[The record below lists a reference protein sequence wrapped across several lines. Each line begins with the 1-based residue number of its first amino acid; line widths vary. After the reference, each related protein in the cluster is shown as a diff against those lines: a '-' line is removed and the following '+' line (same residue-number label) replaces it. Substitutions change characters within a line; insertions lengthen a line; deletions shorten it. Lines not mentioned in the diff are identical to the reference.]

1 VTESPLR
8 KRLPLLA
15 LMLLAG
21 VSGCAQAADTG
32 SMAVS
37 AVVPSKSNC
46 KFSSGSMTLD
56 FGNVDPA
63 STIDATATASAG
75 FTCNGSA
82 PLATFFISAGD
93 GLYSTGPGARR
104 MRHTTVATEFMAYS
118 LALSP
123 TSATVAKGS
132 AQTLTVTGT
141 IQPFQFQNVFAGAYQ
156 DTVVITLT
164 P

>member
-1 VTESPLR
+1 MPESPLR
-8 KRLPLLA
+8 KRLLLVG
-15 LMLLAG
+15 LLLLAG
-21 VSGCAQAADTG
+21 GGGSAQAADTG
-32 SMAVS
+32 SLAVS
-37 AVVPSKSNC
+37 AVVPSKNNC
-46 KFSSGSMTLD
+46 KFSSAAMALD
-56 FGNVDPA
+56 FGTVNPA
-63 STIDATATASAG
+63 STVDATATVSTG

-82 PLATFFISAGD
+82 PLVTFVISAGD

-104 MRHTTVATEFMAYS
+104 MRHATIATEFMAYS

-123 TSATVAKGS
+123 SSATVPKGS

-141 IQPFQFQNVFAGAYQ
+141 IHPFQFQDVPAGTYQ